1 MHLERRASQPAPFAQ
16 TVTPTSVVPAAERHL
31 APVPP
36 PGMRVVGYVRI
47 DGVLH
52 PQYGAAYE
60 PVAPETAPGPAG
72 LDPQAQRTAARGVL
86 AAGVGVGAY
95 FGMQAL
101 QILVDS
107 LVRLL
112 AMLAVAGAAWVLQ
125 GGRRTGREGSTYV
138 TNNYGFLAGWRSHN
152 GHRK

>member
-1 MHLERRASQPAPFAQ
+1 M
-16 TVTPTSVVPAAERHL
+16 TPTSVVPGVEQQL
-31 APVPP
+31 APAPP

-52 PQYGAAYE
+52 PQYGPAYE
-60 PVAPETAPGPAG
+60 QAAPAPAPAG
-72 LDPQAQRTAARGVL
+72 FDPQAQRTAARGVL
-86 AAGVGVGAY
+86 AAGVGIGAY

-112 AMLAVAGAAWVLQ
+112 AVLAVAGAAWALQ
-125 GGRRTGREGSTYV
+125 GGRRAGRDAPTYV
-138 TNNYGFLAGWRSHN
+138 TNNRGFLAGWRSQN
-152 GHRK
+152 GPRR